1 MYFYTINDLF
11 YRSRIML
18 KTRQIS
24 LPLALIVSS
33 EKIKFITYYKYI
45 ICSRPFP
52 EASWTRGKLNVH
64 HERAP
69 FYISHKEV
77 EGINVLFPFII
88 RYKK

>member
-1 MYFYTINDLF
+1 MYLYTINDLF

-18 KTRQIS
+18 KTRQIP

-33 EKIKFITYYKYI
+33 EKIKFVIYYKYI

-52 EASWTRGKLNVH
+52 EASWTRGKLQLNV

-69 FYISHKEV
+69 FYISHTEV
-77 EGINVLFPFII
+77 ERINISPLLII
-88 RYKK
+88 